1 MPMIL
6 NEKIKLLSKLGE
18 ILDHL
23 AEGKEWPG
31 YQIGLA
37 KKEYDEF
44 MSVVNNVYIHNGW
57 FTKNSVQTAFKGLAA
72 WLTEENL
79 NGWLRSYQ
87 IDTKQAKNIA
97 IIMAGNIP
105 LVGFHDFLSV
115 FLSGHKAS
123 IKLSSNDKHLFKA
136 LIHYMSVIDNRIND
150 WVTIQEGFLKDFDA
164 VIATGSDNS
173 SNYFESYFGKQPH
186 IIRKNRTSVAV
197 IDGSETKEELT
208 ELGKD
213 IFTFFGLGCRNVSQL
228 WIPMDF
234 DINRF
239 FEAIYQFNPII
250 NHNKYGNN
258 YDYNKAVYLMN
269 KANLLDNGFLLLKE
283 DFSLNSPLG
292 MLHYVRYQDSIDA
305 EHFLE
310 DNKDKI
316 QAIVGKNYIPFGR
329 SQKPGLTDYAD
340 GVDTMKFLVELK

>member
-1 MPMIL
+1 MLL

-23 AEGKEWPG
+23 AEDKAWPG
-31 YQIGLA
+31 FEIGLSQQ
-37 KKEYDEF
+37 EYDDF
-44 MSVVNNVYIHNGW
+44 TALTGQVHIHNGW
-57 FTKNSVQTAFKGLAA
+57 FTKESVQTVFKGIAA
-72 WLTEENL
+72 WLTEKSLQDWIGTYEFK
-79 NGWLRSYQ
+79 S
-87 IDTKQAKNIA
+87 DKPKNVA

-115 FLSGHKAS
+115 FLSGHRAV
-123 IKLSSNDKHLFKA
+123 IKLSSSDQHLFRAILKYLA
-136 LIHYMSVIDNRIND
+136 IMDNRVSELVEIRDN
-150 WVTIQEGFLKDFDA
+150 FLTDFDA

-173 SNYFESYFGKQPH
+173 ANYFESYFGKHPH
-186 IIRKNRTSVAV
+186 IIRRNRTSVAV

-213 IFTFFGLGCRNVSQL
+213 IFTYFGLGCRNVSQL
-228 WIPMDF
+228 WVPMDF
-234 DINRF
+234 DLNRF
-239 FEAIYQFNPII
+239 FEAIYEFNPII
-250 NHNKYGNN
+250 NHNKYANN

-292 MLHYVRYQDSIDA
+292 MLHYVRYKDSIDA
-305 EHFLE
+305 EHFLQ

-316 QAIVGKNYIPFGR
+316 QVIVGKNYIPFGMA
-329 SQKPGLTDYAD
+329 QKPGLSDYAD
-340 GVDTMKFLVELK
+340 GVDTLRFLAELK

>member
-1 MPMIL
+1 MIL
-6 NEKIKLLSKLGE
+6 TEKIKLLSRLGAV
-18 ILDHL
+18 LDNL
-23 AEGKEWPG
+23 GEGKEWPG
-31 YQIGLA
+31 FVIGLS
-37 KKEYDEF
+37 KSEYDDFAQLIER
-44 MSVVNNVYIHNGW
+44 VHVHNGW
-57 FTKNSVQTAFKGLAA
+57 FTKSAVQTAFKGIAA
-72 WLTEENL
+72 WLTEESLQNWIQPYKFKF
-79 NGWLRSYQ
+79 NSPKRV
-87 IDTKQAKNIA
+87 A

-115 FLSGHKAS
+115 FLSGHKAV
-123 IKLSSNDKHLFKA
+123 IKLSSSDQHLFKA
-136 LIHYMSVIDNRIND
+136 IVHYLQLMDGRFTDYIEIKES
-150 WVTIQEGFLKDFDA
+150 FLGEYDA

-173 SNYFESYFGKQPH
+173 SNYFESYFGKHPH

-213 IFTFFGLGCRNVSQL
+213 IFTYFGLGCRNVSQL

-234 DINRF
+234 DLNKF
-239 FEAIYQFNPII
+239 FEAIYEFNPVIH
-250 NHNKYGNN
+250 HNKYANN

-283 DFSLNSPLG
+283 DFNLNSPLG
-292 MLHYVRYQDSIDA
+292 MLHYVRYKDSIDA
-305 EHFLE
+305 EHFLQ

-316 QAIVGKNYIPFGR
+316 QVIVGKNYIPFGM

-340 GVDTMKFLVELK
+340 GVDTLKFLAELK

>member
-1 MPMIL
+1 MIL
-6 NEKIKLLSKLGE
+6 SEKIKLLTKLGE

-31 YQIGLA
+31 FDIALN
-37 KKEYDEF
+37 KDEYDAFAALIEK
-44 MSVVNNVYIHNGW
+44 VHVHNGW
-57 FTKNSVQTAFKGLAA
+57 FTKGSVQTAFKGIAA
-72 WLTEENL
+72 WLTRENL
-79 NGWLRSYQ
+79 EGWLNQYQ
-87 IDTKQAKNIA
+87 LDAERPGKNVA

-115 FLSGHKAS
+115 FLSGHKAV
-123 IKLSSNDKHLFKA
+123 IKLSSSDKHLFKA
-136 LIHYMSVIDNRIND
+136 IIHYLSVLDNRIYD
-150 WVTIQEGFLKDFDA
+150 WVRIEEGLMKEFDA

-173 SNYFESYFGKQPH
+173 ANYFESYFGKHPH

-197 IDGSETKEELT
+197 IDGSETDDELKA
-208 ELGKD
+208 LGKD

-228 WIPMDF
+228 WIPTDF

-239 FEAIYQFNPII
+239 FEAIYEFNPII
-250 NHNKYGNN
+250 NHNKYANN

-283 DFSLNSPLG
+283 DFALNSPLG

-305 EHFLE
+305 EHFLDE
-310 DNKDKI
+310 NKDKI
-316 QAIVGKNYIPFGR
+316 QAIVGRNYIPFGR

-340 GVDTMKFLVELK
+340 GIDTMKFLSELK

>member
-1 MPMIL
+1 MKIS
-6 NEKIKLLSKLGE
+6 EKVKLLSKLGGV
-18 ILDHL
+18 LDHL
-23 AEGKEWPG
+23 AEGKSWPG
-31 YQIGLA
+31 FEIGLSES
-37 KKEYDEF
+37 EYSDFSGLIEQ
-44 MSVVNNVYIHNGW
+44 VHLHNPW
-57 FTKNSVQTAFKGLAA
+57 FTKSSVQTAFKGIAA
-72 WLTEENL
+72 WLTDENL
-79 NGWLRSYQ
+79 SSWITHYDLSQ
-87 IDTKQAKNIA
+87 TKQKRVA

-115 FLSGHKAS
+115 FLSGHKAI
-123 IKLSSNDKHLFKA
+123 IKLSSSDQHLFKG
-136 LIHYMSVIDNRIND
+136 LYHYLVVMDNRVEELIEIKD
-150 WVTIQEGFLKDFDA
+150 RFLGDFDA

-173 SNYFESYFGKQPH
+173 SGYFESYFGKYPH
-186 IIRKNRTSVAV
+186 IIRKNRTSVAI
-197 IDGSETKEELT
+197 IDGSETREELT

-213 IFTFFGLGCRNVSQL
+213 IFTYFGMGCRNVSQL

-234 DINRF
+234 DLNRF
-239 FEAIYQFNPII
+239 FEAIYEFNPII
-250 NHNKYGNN
+250 HHNKYGNN

-305 EHFLE
+305 EHFLQ

-316 QAIVGKNYIPFGR
+316 QVIVGKNYIPFGM

-340 GVDTMKFLVELK
+340 GVDTMRFLADLK

>member
-1 MPMIL
+1 MIIS
-6 NEKIKLLSKLGE
+6 EKIKLLSKLGG

-31 YQIGLA
+31 FEIGLSKA
-37 KKEYDEF
+37 EYQEF
-44 MSVVNNVYIHNGW
+44 SALMDKVHIHNGW
-57 FTKNSVQTAFKGLAA
+57 FTKSAVQTAFKGIAA

-79 NGWLRSYQ
+79 HNWVKSYN
-87 IDTKQAKNIA
+87 IREVKPKRIA

-115 FLSGHKAS
+115 FLSGHKAI
-123 IKLSSNDKHLFKA
+123 IKLSSGDQHLFKA
-136 LIHYMSVIDNRIND
+136 LVHYLAVIDSRITD
-150 WVTIQEGFLKDFDA
+150 LIEIKERFLGDFDA

-173 SNYFESYFGKQPH
+173 SNYFESYFGKYPH

-213 IFTFFGLGCRNVSQL
+213 IFTYFGLGCRNVSQL

-234 DINRF
+234 DLNRF
-239 FEAIYQFNPII
+239 FEAIYEYNPII
-250 NHNKYGNN
+250 HHNKYGNN

-283 DFSLNSPLG
+283 DFALSSPLG

-305 EHFLE
+305 EHFLQ

-316 QAIVGKNYIPFGR
+316 QVIVGKNYIPFGM
-329 SQKPGLTDYAD
+329 SQKPGLADYAD
-340 GVDTMKFLVELK
+340 GVDTMRFLTGLE

>member
-1 MPMIL
+1 MIL
-6 NEKIKLLSKLGE
+6 TEKIKLLSRLGSV
-18 ILDHL
+18 LDHL
-23 AEGKEWPG
+23 GEGKEWPG
-31 YQIGLA
+31 FVIGLS
-37 KKEYDEF
+37 KSEYDDFAQLIER
-44 MSVVNNVYIHNGW
+44 VHVHNGW
-57 FTKNSVQTAFKGLAA
+57 FTKSAVQTAFKGIAA

-79 NGWLRSYQ
+79 QNWIHPYEFKFNAPKRV
-87 IDTKQAKNIA
+87 A

-115 FLSGHKAS
+115 FLSGHKAV
-123 IKLSSNDKHLFKA
+123 IKLSSSDQHLFKA
-136 LIHYMSVIDNRIND
+136 IVHYLQLMDGRFADYIEIKES
-150 WVTIQEGFLKDFDA
+150 FLGEFDA

-173 SNYFESYFGKQPH
+173 SNYFESYFGKHPH

-213 IFTFFGLGCRNVSQL
+213 IFTYFGLGCRNVSQL

-234 DINRF
+234 DLNKF
-239 FEAIYQFNPII
+239 FEAIYEFNPVIH
-250 NHNKYGNN
+250 HNKYANN

-283 DFSLNSPLG
+283 DFNLNSPLG
-292 MLHYVRYQDSIDA
+292 MLHYVRYKDSIDA
-305 EHFLE
+305 EHFLQ

-316 QAIVGKNYIPFGR
+316 QVIVGKNYIPFGM

-340 GVDTMKFLVELK
+340 GVNTLKFLADLK